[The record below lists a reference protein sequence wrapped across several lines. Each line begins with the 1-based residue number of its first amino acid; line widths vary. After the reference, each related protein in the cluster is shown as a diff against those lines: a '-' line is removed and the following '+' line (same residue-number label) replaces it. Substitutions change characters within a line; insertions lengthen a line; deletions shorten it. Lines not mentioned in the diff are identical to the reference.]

1 VGVASDP
8 PPTGASLANSA
19 LFRRKHGDF
28 PPREVLILLM
38 VLNHPGLLQRYAE
51 DLASLDFVNRDLVR
65 LREAVLGYAADPIAG
80 ATPRAAIERAGLGP
94 LVARLEAKVEFAS
107 LWYVKPEA
115 AEADAEVS
123 LHQLL
128 ALQRKAGALH
138 KELKLAEIALGE
150 GSTEQDFARLRDIK
164 TELAAL
170 EGREAA
176 IDGYGA
182 LSGRQNQAL

>member
-1 VGVASDP
+1 
-8 PPTGASLANSA
+8 
-19 LFRRKHGDF
+19 
-28 PPREVLILLM
+28 
-38 VLNHPGLLQRYAE
+38 
-51 DLASLDFVNRDLVR
+51 
-65 LREAVLGYAADPIAG
+65 VLGYAADPIAG